1 MHGVSEARGDRGTPG
16 VQMRAQAA
24 NTSRSRLSQR
34 VCAGGRW
41 EVRAD
46 GVWACGD
53 GPWAAA
59 CTAGWQQGGRVG
71 RQATRRAMQ
80 PLASHSEREGAGTRG
95 VTMAWV
101 DVALCFYSVNRHDS
115 SPHTCQRR
123 QEAAAARRAPSL
135 ALWAIAVVIR
145 ATSYTLYR
153 RSRGQTDSERHTHTH
168 THTSKKRR
176 NKHCASHP
184 TLLRVRLAQRLS
196 QAHALS

>member
-24 NTSRSRLSQR
+24 NASRSRLSQR

-41 EVRAD
+41 EVDAD

-53 GPWAAA
+53 GPRAAA
-59 CTAGWQQGGRVG
+59 CTAGWQQGGCFG

-101 DVALCFYSVNRHDS
+101 ESPSVF
-115 SPHTCQRR
+115 
-123 QEAAAARRAPSL
+123 
-135 ALWAIAVVIR
+135 
-145 ATSYTLYR
+145 TL
-153 RSRGQTDSERHTHTH
+153 
-168 THTSKKRR
+168 
-176 NKHCASHP
+176 
-184 TLLRVRLAQRLS
+184 
-196 QAHALS
+196 

>member
-41 EVRAD
+41 EVCAD

-53 GPWAAA
+53 GPRAAA

-123 QEAAAARRAPSL
+123 QEAVAGRRAPSL
-135 ALWAIAVVIR
+135 LGTVVLR

-168 THTSKKRR
+168 THIKET
-176 NKHCASHP
+176 P
-184 TLLRVRLAQRLS
+184 
-196 QAHALS
+196 

>member
-53 GPWAAA
+53 GPRAAA

-115 SPHTCQRR
+115 SPHTCQTR
-123 QEAAAARRAPSL
+123 QGGGAAG
-135 ALWAIAVVIR
+135 AVTGHTVVLR
-145 ATSYTLYR
+145 ATSYKIIPQVTRPDGL
-153 RSRGQTDSERHTHTH
+153 GAPHTHTH